1 MNTPSFRLFVF
12 LWLLCSTGCGY
23 AQFVV
28 NEIHAAPAAGE
39 PEWVELYNT
48 FNQTRILRAGF
59 INDRTSSC
67 SLPDIRFPARGYVL
81 LTRDTLALLES
92 RPVPAGTV
100 LIELKLPSL
109 NNTTDIVVLRD
120 ADSVVIDSV
129 YYNLKWGTR
138 GISLERIDPL
148 LPAVSQDNLATCE
161 APDSASAGAIN
172 SIVRLDKDV
181 RVFTT
186 KGSADGSG
194 IQVHLGNNGRLPAQP
209 GVVRLYLDDN
219 GDGQPSDGELLA
231 EKYLETLD
239 TNERHTWTVFTD
251 GLPPG
256 YEKTITI
263 ADFPSDE
270 RRYNDTLRT
279 TVYISPRPGAVQIN
293 EVMFSPLPGRAE
305 YVELW
310 NAGGDTV
317 QLYGWVLHDRPT
329 SDGADTL
336 RITGDLFLPPG
347 GYVVLTWDSTFFE
360 QFPELHTS
368 GRVYFRKF
376 SLNLNADGDDVVLRD
391 PNNVLIDS
399 ISYLPSWHGLPP
411 SSAGGHSLE
420 KLNPRLPS
428 ARGDSWSTCGDAT
441 GGTPARENSIAVPL
455 PNDGTFAGT
464 PNPFSRSRNEVC
476 LLSYHLPYRLARLSI
491 TVFDASGVPVRTM
504 LSASFTSGEGFA
516 SWNGNND
523 DGFPMPPG
531 PYVVLLEA
539 VDLATAAVFT
549 DKLLVV
555 IAP

>member
-1 MNTPSFRLFVF
+1 MNTLSFRLFVF
-12 LWLLCSTGCGY
+12 LWFLCSTGCGY
-23 AQFVV
+23 AQFVI

-39 PEWVELYNT
+39 PEWIELYNT
-48 FNQTRILRAGF
+48 FNQTRILRTGF
-59 INDRTSSC
+59 INDRTSSR
-67 SLPDIRFPARGYVL
+67 SLPEIRFPARGYAL

-92 RPVPAGTV
+92 RPIPAGTV

-129 YYNLKWGTR
+129 YYNLKWGIR

-148 LPAVSQDNLATCE
+148 LPAVSQNNLAASE

-172 SIVRLDKDV
+172 SIVKLDNDV
-181 RVFTT
+181 RVFATS
-186 KGSADGSG
+186 GSADGNSL
-194 IQVHLGNNGRLPAQP
+194 QVHLGNNGRLPAQP
-209 GVVRLYLDDN
+209 GTVRLYLDYND
-219 GDGQPSDGELLA
+219 DGKPSDEELFA
-231 EKYLETLD
+231 EKRLGALD
-239 TNERHTWTVFTD
+239 TNERYTWTVFTD
-251 GLPPG
+251 GLSPG

-263 ADFPSDE
+263 ADFPLDE

-279 TVYISPRPGAVQIN
+279 TVYISPRPGVVQIN
-293 EVMFSPLPGRAE
+293 EVMFSPLPGQAE

-310 NAGGDTV
+310 NAGKDTMS
-317 QLYGWVLHDRPT
+317 LYGWVLHDRPT

-336 RITGDLFLPPG
+336 RITGELFLPPS
-347 GYVVLTWDSTFFE
+347 GYVVLTWDSTFFD
-360 QFPELHTS
+360 QFPELRTS
-368 GRVYFRKF
+368 DRVYYRKF
-376 SLNLNADGDDVVLRD
+376 SLNLNAGGDNVVLRD
-391 PNNVLIDS
+391 PNNVVIDS

-411 SSAGGHSLE
+411 SAAGGRSLE

-428 ARGDSWSTCGDAT
+428 SRGDSWSTCGDAT
-441 GGTPARENSIAVPL
+441 GGTPARDNSIAVPL
-455 PNDGTFAGT
+455 PSNGTFTGT

-491 TVFDASGVPVRTM
+491 TVFDASGVPVR
-504 LSASFTSGEGFA
+504 SIVNASFTAGEGFA
-516 SWNGNND
+516 SWNGHND

-531 PYVVLLEA
+531 PYVVLAEA
-539 VDLATAAVFT
+539 VDLATEAVFT